1 MGVHKLWEILEP
13 AKERVPLDLLVGQG
27 VCIDLSYWIIQLN
40 KVNGGAVKD
49 KPHLRGLFHRIRA
62 LLALNCHLI
71 FVTDGAVPAAKAGT
85 YVQRLARA
93 RQPLRPQRQV
103 CASLHLLLSYVT
115 QMPNQVA
122 GLPLKRNKGS
132 EFGRMVEDAT
142 ALATAFGIPC
152 LVSLEEAEAQCAALN
167 AMGFADACFT
177 ADSDALLFGAKVVY
191 KDISLKPGESH
202 VVAYDMTK
210 IRNAFGYGRNSLIA
224 LGILLGCD
232 YFPGVH
238 GLGPEK
244 AQQIVKK
251 FGEDKI
257 LEEMLRQ
264 GPVTLAKRTLKC
276 KDKANSTVASDG
288 KTHGFSE
295 DDNMACKAIFAYT
308 HPKCHA
314 QTSEAV
320 HSVLLGGRLQ
330 MDTIRRIC
338 MQEFDWSFEK
348 TDDYILPKL
357 AERDVHRMA
366 SMQAASSGVN
376 LAGLQFKISEIVKK
390 RQLRGVDHYEVK
402 WVGNPDIPSSA
413 VRAELVQRYCHR
425 FVCSSESNTALHPR
439 AYPSK
444 VAEFMAKLA
453 LKGGKSTRRPN
464 DLVTS
469 DLCGRL
475 NKMTVEDGKTSM
487 NKMAVKDDWKTM
499 VEVKDDGETP
509 SIIDAFH
516 HIKQNDASRLEVIDL
531 TSPVGKGIHLV
542 EASDNDDDDDLKHQ
556 ARVRQLKSFIAS
568 IK

>member
-103 CASLHLLLSYVT
+103 
-115 QMPNQVA
+115 A

-132 EFGRMVEDAT
+132 QFGRMVEDAT

-276 KDKANSTVASDG
+276 KDKENSTVSSDG

-320 HSVLLGGRLQ
+320 HSVLLGGPLQ

-338 MQEFDWSFEK
+338 MQEFEWSFEK

-413 VRAELVQRYCHR
+413 VRAELVQR
-425 FVCSSESNTALHPR
+425 

-499 VEVKDDGETP
+499 MEVKDDGETP

-531 TSPVGKGIHLV
+531 TTPLGKGIHLV
-542 EASDNDDDDDLKHQ
+542 EASDNDDDDLKHQ

>member
-1 MGVHKLWEILEP
+1 
-13 AKERVPLDLLVGQG
+13 
-27 VCIDLSYWIIQLN
+27 
-40 KVNGGAVKD
+40 
-49 KPHLRGLFHRIRA
+49 
-62 LLALNCHLI
+62 
-71 FVTDGAVPAAKAGT
+71 
-85 YVQRLARA
+85 
-93 RQPLRPQRQV
+93 
-103 CASLHLLLSYVT
+103 
-115 QMPNQVA
+115 MPNQVA

-276 KDKANSTVASDG
+276 KDKANSTVASDA
-288 KTHGFSE
+288 HGFSE

-320 HSVLLGGRLQ
+320 HRQVNMLIKKDESRVSVAACCWV
-330 MDTIRRIC
+330 DVSKWIPSEEYAC
-338 MQEFDWSFEK
+338 KNS

-413 VRAELVQRYCHR
+413 VRAELSLPLQGRRVHGQVGPQRRQEHK
-425 FVCSSESNTALHPR
+425 A
-439 AYPSK
+439 SK
-444 VAEFMAKLA
+444 
-453 LKGGKSTRRPN
+453 
-464 DLVTS
+464 
-469 DLCGRL
+469 
-475 NKMTVEDGKTSM
+475 
-487 NKMAVKDDWKTM
+487 
-499 VEVKDDGETP
+499 
-509 SIIDAFH
+509 
-516 HIKQNDASRLEVIDL
+516 
-531 TSPVGKGIHLV
+531 
-542 EASDNDDDDDLKHQ
+542 
-556 ARVRQLKSFIAS
+556 
-568 IK
+568 